1 MIRRKLEEHHLTHVT
16 KMIPINHESSIK
28 TKYFNIGF
36 FNTNHSIPESM
47 GIIVNTPDGRIVETG
62 DFKFDLSPV
71 ANPADYQIMSFLGET
86 GVDLLMSDSTNAEVP
101 TFSISEKTVAGQ
113 VQEEFRKTED
123 VLLLQ
128 HSHLIY
134 IEYSRL

>member
-1 MIRRKLEEHHLTHVT
+1 MNIPKIYAPSNAKELIDKKLEERNIIYKNLFIYDENTV
-16 KMIPINHESSIK
+16 IK

-47 GIIVNTPDGRIVETG
+47 GIIVNTPDGRIIETG

-113 VQEEFRKTED
+113 VQEEFR
-123 VLLLQ
+123 
-128 HSHLIY
+128 
-134 IEYSRL
+134 